1 MLMDTLIFYYDV
13 IITSFSDK
21 KEKDLFRVNGYP
33 FMVIAFVTSPL
44 RHYLTMKEKYLLRV
58 NGFFLG
64 LSPQRPVKNISTFS
78 EWGECK
84 G

>member
-44 RHYLTMKEKYLLRV
+44 RHFLTMKEKYLLRV
-58 NGFFLG
+58 NGFLF
-64 LSPQRPVKNISTFS
+64 RVISTAAS
-78 EWGECK
+78 EEYLNFF
-84 G
+84 

>member
-33 FMVIAFVTSPL
+33 FMVICFCDVTITS
-44 RHYLTMKEKYLLRV
+44 
-58 NGFFLG
+58 
-64 LSPQRPVKNISTFS
+64 LSDNERKVSF
-78 EWGECK
+78 EG
-84 G
+84 